1 MAVSRHPI
9 IAKEGWHLIFVI
21 SLIVASVHYYVA
33 HHFAGHYYAGYYAAV
48 LWCLPLALS
57 WLYRDPHRA
66 LPSEPLGLV
75 SPVSGTVILSEP
87 HPDPFLG
94 RDAYLFRISM
104 SLSDIYSICSVTEG
118 KIIQQWLDP
127 EDNDDDRSLAHAIQI
142 KTDEGDDI
150 MIVLRPGRFFKK
162 LSCDAVI
169 GQRIG
174 QGHRCGIIPF
184 GSCVDIF
191 VPENSLIKVEIGD
204 HVETGTSILAS
215 LPHH

>member
-9 IAKEGWHLIFVI
+9 IAKEGWSIILFFSFIIAV
-21 SLIVASVHYYVA
+21 LQYYVS
-33 HHFAGHYYAGYYAAV
+33 HYAAV
-48 LWCLPLALS
+48 LWFAPLVLL
-57 WLYRDPHRA
+57 WLFRDPFRA
-66 LPSEPLGLV
+66 LPSDPLGIV
-75 SPVSGTVILSEP
+75 SPVNGTVIIAEA

-94 RDAYLFRISM
+94 RDAFLFRISM
-104 SLSDIYSICSVTEG
+104 SLTDIFSIRSVTEG

-127 EDNDDDRSLAHAIQI
+127 EDDDDDRSLAHAIQI
-142 KTDEGDDI
+142 KTDEDDDV

-184 GSCVDIF
+184 GSCVDVY
-191 VPENSLIKVEIGD
+191 VPATSMIKVNVGD
-204 HVETGTSILAS
+204 TVEAGTSLLAS
-215 LPHH
+215 LKHHS

>member
-9 IAKEGWHLIFVI
+9 IAKEGW
-21 SLIVASVHYYVA
+21 SLIIFFSFVVALLQHYVS
-33 HHFAGHYYAGYYAAV
+33 HYAAV
-48 LWCLPLALS
+48 LWCVPLVIA
-57 WLYRDPHRA
+57 WFYRDPYRA
-66 LPSEPLGLV
+66 LPSDPLGLV
-75 SPVSGTVILSEP
+75 SPVNGTVIIAEA

-94 RDAYLFRISM
+94 RDAFLFRISI
-104 SLSDIYSICSVTEG
+104 SLTDIFSIRSVVEG

-127 EDNDDDRSLAHAIQI
+127 EDDDDERSLAHAIQI
-142 KTDEGDDI
+142 KTDENDDI

-184 GSCVDIF
+184 GSCVDVY
-191 VPENSLIKVEIGD
+191 VPATSVAKVSVGD
-204 HVETGTSILAS
+204 HVEAGTSLLAS
-215 LPHH
+215 LKHHA

>member
-9 IAKEGWHLIFVI
+9 IAKEGWGLIFFLSVVI
-21 SLIVASVHYYVA
+21 ALLQ
-33 HHFAGHYYAGYYAAV
+33 HFVSHYAAI
-48 LWCLPLALS
+48 LWLLPLAVI

-75 SPVSGTVILSEP
+75 SPVDGTVILAEA

-94 RDAYLFRISM
+94 RDAFLFRISI
-104 SLSDIYSICSVTEG
+104 SLTDIYSIRSVIEG

-127 EDNDDDRSLAHAIQI
+127 EDDDDDRSLAHAIQI
-142 KTDEGDDI
+142 KTDEGDDV

-184 GSCVDIF
+184 GSCVDIY
-191 VPENSLIKVEIGD
+191 VPVTSSIKASVGD
-204 HVETGTSILAS
+204 HVKAGTSFLAS
-215 LPHH
+215 LKHNY

>member
-9 IAKEGWHLIFVI
+9 IAKEGWKLIFLLSLVVAALQHFVSHNAVI
-21 SLIVASVHYYVA
+21 LWFIPVLIAW
-33 HHFAGHYYAGYYAAV
+33 F
-48 LWCLPLALS
+48 
-57 WLYRDPHRA
+57 YRDPSRA
-66 LPSEPLGLV
+66 LPSDPLGLV
-75 SPVSGTVILSEP
+75 SPVNGKVILAEA

-94 RDAYLFRISM
+94 RDAFLFRVSISLM
-104 SLSDIYSICSVTEG
+104 DIFSIRSVTEG

-127 EDNDDDRSLAHAIQI
+127 EDDDDDRSLAHAIQV

-150 MIVLRPGRFFKK
+150 MVVLRPGRFFKQ

-184 GSCVDIF
+184 GACVDIY
-191 VPENSLIKVEIGD
+191 VPAN
-204 HVETGTSILAS
+204 TSIDVKVGDIVEAGTTRLAS
-215 LPHH
+215 LKHH

>member
-9 IAKEGWHLIFVI
+9 IAKEGW
-21 SLIVASVHYYVA
+21 SLILFLSFFIAALQHYVS
-33 HHFAGHYYAGYYAAV
+33 HYAAV
-48 LWCLPLALS
+48 LWCVPLIIA
-57 WLYRDPHRA
+57 WFYRDPHRA
-66 LPSEPLGLV
+66 LPSDPLGLV
-75 SPVSGTVILSEP
+75 SPVNGTVIIAEA

-94 RDAYLFRISM
+94 RDAFLFRISM
-104 SLSDIYSICSVTEG
+104 SLTDIYSIRSVTEG

-127 EDNDDDRSLAHAIQI
+127 EDDDDDRSLAHAIQI
-142 KTDEGDDI
+142 KTDENDDI

-184 GSCVDIF
+184 GSCVDVY
-191 VPENSLIKVEIGD
+191 VPSSSSIKVNIGE
-204 HVETGTSILAS
+204 HVEAGTTRLAS
-215 LPHH
+215 LKHH

>member
-9 IAKEGWHLIFVI
+9 IAKEGW
-21 SLIVASVHYYVA
+21 SLILFLSFIVAALQHYVS
-33 HHFAGHYYAGYYAAV
+33 HYAAV
-48 LWCLPLALS
+48 LWCVPLILA
-57 WLYRDPHRA
+57 WFYRDPHRA
-66 LPSEPLGLV
+66 LPSDPLGLV
-75 SPVSGTVILSEP
+75 SPVNGTVIIAEA

-94 RDAYLFRISM
+94 RDAFLFRISI
-104 SLSDIYSICSVTEG
+104 SLTDIFSIRSVVEG

-127 EDNDDDRSLAHAIQI
+127 EDDDDERSLAHAIQI
-142 KTDEGDDI
+142 KTDENDDI

-184 GSCVDIF
+184 GSCVDVY
-191 VPENSLIKVEIGD
+191 VPASSSIKVNVGD
-204 HVETGTSILAS
+204 RVEAGTTRLAS
-215 LPHH
+215 LKHH

>member
-9 IAKEGWHLIFVI
+9 IAKEGWGLILILSV
-21 SLIVASVHYYVA
+21 IVALLQ
-33 HHFAGHYYAGYYAAV
+33 HFVSYYAAT
-48 LWCLPLALS
+48 LWLIPLAVI

-66 LPSEPLGLV
+66 LPSEPLGIV
-75 SPVSGTVILSEP
+75 SPVSGTIILAEP

-94 RDAYLFRISM
+94 RDALLFRIEI
-104 SLSDIYSICSVTEG
+104 SLTDIYSIRSVTEG

-127 EDNDDDRSLAHAIQI
+127 EEDDDESSLAHAIQL
-142 KTDEGDDI
+142 KTDEDDDI

-184 GSCVDIF
+184 GASVDVY
-191 VPENSLIKVEIGD
+191 VPPASVIKVGVGD
-204 HVETGTSILAS
+204 HVDAGISFLAT
-215 LPHH
+215 LKQHA

>member
-9 IAKEGWHLIFVI
+9 IAKEGWSLIFILSLVVAALQYFVSHYAVI
-21 SLIVASVHYYVA
+21 
-33 HHFAGHYYAGYYAAV
+33 
-48 LWCLPLALS
+48 LWCAPLILA
-57 WLYRDPHRA
+57 WFYRDPHRA
-66 LPSEPLGLV
+66 LPSDPLGLV
-75 SPVSGTVILSEP
+75 SPVTGTVIIAEA

-94 RDAYLFRISM
+94 RDAFMFRISM
-104 SLSDIYSICSVTEG
+104 SLTDIYSIRSVAEG

-142 KTDEGDDI
+142 KTDENDDI

-184 GSCVDIF
+184 GSSVDVY
-191 VPENSLIKVEIGD
+191 VPASSSIKVNIGD
-204 HVETGTSILAS
+204 RVEAGMTRLAS
-215 LPHH
+215 LKHHS

>member
-9 IAKEGWHLIFVI
+9 IAKEGWRLIFI
-21 SLIVASVHYYVA
+21 LSLIVAALQHYVS
-33 HHFAGHYYAGYYAAV
+33 HYAVV
-48 LWCLPLALS
+48 LWLLPLVLL
-57 WLYRDPHRA
+57 WLYRDPHLA
-66 LPSEPLGLV
+66 LPSDPLGLV
-75 SPVSGTVILSEP
+75 SPVNGTVILAEA

-94 RDAYLFRISM
+94 RDAFLFRISM
-104 SLSDIYSICSVTEG
+104 SLTDIFSIRSVTEG

-127 EDNDDDRSLAHAIQI
+127 EDDDDERSLAHAIQI
-142 KTDEGDDI
+142 KTDENDDI

-184 GSCVDIF
+184 GACVDIY
-191 VPENSLIKVEIGD
+191 VPTESIIKANVGDSVEA
-204 HVETGTSILAS
+204 GTSLLAS
-215 LPHH
+215 LKHHS

>member
-9 IAKEGWHLIFVI
+9 IAKEGW
-21 SLIVASVHYYVA
+21 SLILFFSFVVAALQHYVS
-33 HHFAGHYYAGYYAAV
+33 HYAAV
-48 LWCLPLALS
+48 LWCVPLILA
-57 WLYRDPHRA
+57 WFYRDPHRA
-66 LPSEPLGLV
+66 LPSNPLGLV
-75 SPVSGTVILSEP
+75 SPVNGTVIIAEA

-94 RDAYLFRISM
+94 RDAFMFRISM
-104 SLSDIYSICSVTEG
+104 SLTDIYSIRSVVEG

-142 KTDEGDDI
+142 KTDENDDI
-150 MIVLRPGRFFKK
+150 MLVLRPGRFFKK

-184 GSCVDIF
+184 GSCVDVY
-191 VPENSLIKVEIGD
+191 VPASSSIKVNVGD
-204 HVETGTSILAS
+204 HVEAGTTRLAS
-215 LPHH
+215 LKHH

>member
-9 IAKEGWHLIFVI
+9 IAKEGW
-21 SLIVASVHYYVA
+21 SLILFSSFIIAALQHYVS
-33 HHFAGHYYAGYYAAV
+33 HYAAI
-48 LWCLPLALS
+48 LWCLPIILA
-57 WLYRDPHRA
+57 WFYRDPFRE
-66 LPSEPLGLV
+66 LPSDPLGLL
-75 SPVSGTVILSEP
+75 SPVNGTIIIAEA

-94 RDAYLFRISM
+94 RDAFLFRISM
-104 SLSDIYSICSVTEG
+104 SLTDIFSIRSVTEG

-127 EDNDDDRSLAHAIQI
+127 EDDDDDRSLAHAIQI
-142 KTDEGDDI
+142 KTDEDDDV

-184 GSCVDIF
+184 GSCVDVY
-191 VPENSLIKVEIGD
+191 VPATSMIKVNVGD
-204 HVETGTSILAS
+204 TVEAGTSLLAS
-215 LPHH
+215 LKHHS

>member
-1 MAVSRHPI
+1 M
-9 IAKEGWHLIFVI
+9 
-21 SLIVASVHYYVA
+21 
-33 HHFAGHYYAGYYAAV
+33 
-48 LWCLPLALS
+48 

-75 SPVSGTVILSEP
+75 SPVNGTVILAEP

-94 RDAYLFRISM
+94 RDAFLFRVSIS
-104 SLSDIYSICSVTEG
+104 LTDIYSIRSVIEG

-127 EDNDDDRSLAHAIQI
+127 EDDDDDRSLAHAIQI

-150 MIVLRPGRFFKK
+150 MIVLRPGRIFKK

-184 GSCVDIF
+184 GSCVDIY
-191 VPENSLIKVEIGD
+191 VPVTSSIKASVGD
-204 HVETGTSILAS
+204 RVDAGTSFLAS
-215 LPHH
+215 LKHHS